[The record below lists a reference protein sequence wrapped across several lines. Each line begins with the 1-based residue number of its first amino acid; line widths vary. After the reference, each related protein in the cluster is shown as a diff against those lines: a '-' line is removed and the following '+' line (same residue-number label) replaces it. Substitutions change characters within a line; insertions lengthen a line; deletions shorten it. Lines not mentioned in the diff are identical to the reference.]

1 MIRDIIDGWQASGIV
16 EFQIGLPM
24 QIVQANN
31 LGGFTGSQ
39 HPNQVAPAALS
50 RSERTT
56 ARYFNTAAFVAAPQF
71 VIGNAPRFPLH
82 APGINNWDLTI
93 MRNFKFQERYTVQ
106 FIGQLF
112 NAFNHPNYNAP
123 NTTIGNQNY
132 GRITGAQ
139 SSRVTE
145 FALRIFF

>member
-1 MIRDIIDGWQASGIV
+1 L
-16 EFQIGLPM
+16 E
-24 QIVQANN
+24 
-31 LGGFTGSQ
+31 
-39 HPNQVAPAALS
+39 
-50 RSERTT
+50 
-56 ARYFNTAAFVAAPQF
+56 RYFNTDAFVAAPQF
-71 VIGNAPRFPLH
+71 TLGNAPRFPLH
-82 APGINNWDLTI
+82 APGINNWDLSI
-93 MRNFKFQERYTVQ
+93 MRNFKFKERYTIQ

-123 NTTIGNQNY
+123 NTTIGNINY